1 MQDRFVF
8 ANGAIAASWTIF
20 MGQAEHGSDLPWL
33 PFFYKMIDRRP
44 KDFALVAIQL
54 GNTYIYKITTDPD

>member
-20 MGQAEHGSDLPWL
+20 MGQAEHGSDLPWPNL
-33 PFFYKMIDRRP
+33 PRVKKAKTIKKKLMATIFLQNY
-44 KDFALVAIQL
+44 
-54 GNTYIYKITTDPD
+54 